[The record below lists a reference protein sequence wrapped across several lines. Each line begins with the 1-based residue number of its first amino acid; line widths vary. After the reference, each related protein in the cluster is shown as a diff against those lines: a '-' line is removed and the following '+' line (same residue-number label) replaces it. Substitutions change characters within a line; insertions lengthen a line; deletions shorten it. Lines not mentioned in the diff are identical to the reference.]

1 MTEQH
6 HEAVRCLLQQMTERY
21 LTTVP
26 GFDDV
31 MTLYNITTIHTFEKH
46 SPAVARML
54 KEPRN
59 FVAEVHSPDYP
70 AGIRYEFTREEERS
84 DFLNSN
90 IFSK

>member
-26 GFDDV
+26 GFADV

-59 FVAEVHSPDYP
+59 FVADIYSPEHP
-70 AGIRYEFTREEERS
+70 EGIRHEFVTDEERNH
-84 DFLNSN
+84 FLNHRV
-90 IFSK
+90 FRE